1 MKFRHTKKLRVAFC
15 SVLLA
20 VLQHSRQA
28 HAVPTNILLQPS
40 GTQADVQWGRL
51 ENDRFI
57 IYYDSSQKALAQY
70 ALKAVERAYPD
81 FTLLLG
87 ATLKGQPKP
96 PELQPKQVLSSNFEK
111 IPVVISARSDGPS
124 FANFISQSLEIQSS
138 ELPSAALFQ
147 HELAHR
153 VMYEH
158 MDLNVG
164 PAGRTFMLAM
174 LPSWWTEGLPE
185 YLTESLGRIQTN
197 ALLRSMALNGNFL
210 SWDRLHALYKA
221 SGDTAARGYALSGR
235 FFKYFFE
242 RTEHKNLR
250 ELHSELTWKQLIPPF
265 FTGAYFV
272 VRGLTGEWPGDL
284 YESFKK
290 DLVKEVQADLEGMP
304 RLKEAPGIS
313 KIFSNFSRFN
323 FVSDAK
329 TIIHADFSTD
339 SQQGGLVVYKYKDE
353 SKEESVQSAM
363 LPLEFKYD
371 DRIYLHPKE
380 WTDGGFWTTSE
391 VKASNR
397 TTGQLISYQAFNGR
411 LDTLKDSDALGR
423 TDFPIGDV
431 NKPPQVSRIVPLA
444 PEHAAAI
451 TNLNTES
458 KVYLLNN
465 KLRQHTLLGQW
476 RAPHRVELVRPH
488 HAHAESES
496 SLCAHVVVDAGE
508 ELTSVQRMCHGQSP
522 QIVIPEGQLY
532 IRDAIMLAPDDFILL
547 TGWNDVQALVHWNKN
562 RIELVTGLPDYVTSI
577 EPAHL
582 PETIMLRVYNNG
594 NTELWQ
600 AGLKELKKTHL
611 SWIITRPETSK
622 WWVPPKY
629 IPYLPPFA
637 RYADA
642 IRKSAGTYKPK
653 ELTLRTQISPTSN
666 GPLRVAQIENESESD
681 EGGMNDT
688 VPTVEVPAPQYLPK
702 LPDVSRG
709 IEEEKKQNTPSE
721 NGAAEDL
728 NDADADANSTIVI
741 PAPYRYRHWM
751 TYPNFL
757 PPILAGEWTFGFFS
771 RPIVDELERFYIQ
784 LFGNYYSEA
793 GIDQIDRIAL
803 EANLIGN
810 RLFDGWKSN
819 FFMRPR
825 FNGLTGC
832 KFKGDPKTYVCQLYL
847 REAGS
852 DLQWNRKI
860 LALDGLSDIH
870 ARLFTIEPSSRGNAL
885 GSPNLGAQKALL
897 GTVGGSLSFDT
908 WKKVIFDKPVSD
920 LSKRKL
926 VFAGDIRMGVD
937 STHSIG
943 TAKAGDDSLLGPVS
957 FQNYSVELS
966 NSASFRQHSLT
977 MRNTFSATGGGSPLN
992 AREFFR
998 PFKTYI
1004 IGANDGLQ
1012 DISTAIAG
1020 NGLLNYNLLGRSQY
1034 RNSLS
1039 YTFPLVNQLDT
1050 RIALAYLEKLDGEI
1064 VLSRGGASNDFMLR
1078 KTASITTLTASLRL
1092 KIDVKGYQ
1100 LNPAILYG
1108 QGLDVPLWQLFTQI
1122 KFDQFW

>member
-1 MKFRHTKKLRVAFC
+1 MKLMHKKTLRLAFGA
-15 SVLLA
+15 VLLA
-20 VLQHSRQA
+20 ILQYSQQA
-28 HAVPTNILLQPS
+28 HAVPTNILLQPT

-57 IYYDSSQKALAQY
+57 IYYDSSQKPLAQH

-81 FTLLLG
+81 FALLLG

-111 IPVVISARSDGPS
+111 IPIVISARSDGPS
-124 FANFISQSLEIQSS
+124 FANFISQSLEIQASDS
-138 ELPSAALFQ
+138 PSTALFQ

-185 YLTESLGRIQTN
+185 YLTESLGRLETN

-221 SGDTAARGYALSGR
+221 SGDTATRGYALSGR

-250 ELHSELTWKQLIPPF
+250 DLHSELTWKQLVPPF

-290 DLVKEVQADLEGMP
+290 DLVKEVNADLEGMP
-304 RLKEAPGIS
+304 RLKNAAGIS
-313 KIFSNFSRFN
+313 KVFSNIDRFN
-323 FVSDAK
+323 FAADAK
-329 TIIHADFSTD
+329 TVITADFSTD
-339 SQQGGLVVYKYKDE
+339 NRKGGLVVYRFKDE
-353 SKEESVQSAM
+353 KKKESVQSSM
-363 LPLEFKYD
+363 LPLEFKYK
-371 DRIYLHPKE
+371 DRINLHPKE

-431 NKPPQVSRIVPLA
+431 NKPPRVSRIVPLA
-444 PEHAAAI
+444 PEHAAAVTI
-451 TNLNTES
+451 LNTES
-458 KVYLLNN
+458 NVYLLNN

-476 RAPHRVELVRPH
+476 RAPNRVELVRPH
-488 HAHAESES
+488 YAHAESES
-496 SLCAHVVVDAGE
+496 TLCAHVLVDAGE
-508 ELTSVQRMCHGQSP
+508 ELTSIQRVCHGQSP
-522 QIVIPEGQLY
+522 QVVIPEGQLY

-547 TGWNDVQALVHWNKN
+547 TGWNDIQAIVHWNKN
-562 RIELVTGLPDYVTSI
+562 RIDLVTGLPDYVTSI
-577 EPAHL
+577 EPAHQ
-582 PETIMLRVYNNG
+582 PETIMMRVYSNG
-594 NTELWQ
+594 GNELWQ
-600 AGLKELKKTHL
+600 AGLNELKKAHL

-622 WWVPPKY
+622 WWAPPKY
-629 IPYLPPFA
+629 LPYVPPFA
-637 RYADA
+637 RYADE

-653 ELTLRTQISPTSN
+653 ELSLRAHMPPI
-666 GPLRVAQIENESESD
+666 GKAPLRVAQIENESESD
-681 EGGMNDT
+681 EVINDN
-688 VPTVEVPAPQYLPK
+688 VPQVDVPAPQYLPK
-702 LPDVSRG
+702 LPDLSRG
-709 IEEEKKQNTPSE
+709 TEEEKRPNTTGDDST
-721 NGAAEDL
+721 ADDL
-728 NDADADANSTIVI
+728 KEADADSNSTIVI

-751 TYPNFL
+751 TYPNAL
-757 PPILAGEWTFGFFS
+757 PPFLAGEWTFGFFS
-771 RPIVDELERFYIQ
+771 RPFVDELERFYVQ
-784 LFGNYYSEA
+784 LFGNYYSDT

-803 EANLIGN
+803 EANVVGN

-825 FNGLTGC
+825 INGLTGC
-832 KFKGDPKTYVCQLYL
+832 KRKGDPKTYICQMYL
-847 REAGS
+847 REVGS
-852 DLQWNRKI
+852 DLQLNRKI

-870 ARLFTIEPSSRGNAL
+870 ARLFSIEPSTRGSAL
-885 GSPNLGAQKALL
+885 GSPSLGAQSALL
-897 GTVGGSLSFDT
+897 GTLGGSLSFDT
-908 WKKVIFDKPVSD
+908 WKKVVFDKPVSD
-920 LSKRKL
+920 LSKRSI
-926 VFAGDIRMGVD
+926 VFAGDVRMGVD
-937 STHSIG
+937 STHSLG
-943 TAKAGDDSLLGPVS
+943 TAKAGDNSPLGPVS
-957 FQNYSVELS
+957 FQKYSIEFS
-966 NSASFRQHSLT
+966 NSGSFRQHALT
-977 MRNTFSATGGGSPLN
+977 LRNTYSATGGGSPLN

-1064 VLSRGGASNDFMLR
+1064 VLSRGGASNDFTLR